1 MPSRTTPFQVACMRH
16 ARLNYR
22 AAFDAGRPRCLRIR
36 PRRPGASEPIRML
49 GGAFERFRASAVKYC
64 EMRVL
69 KANLLP
75 LLFGCVGFILG
86 FVICRA
92 LFVTSTSLEQ
102 VPTIL
107 PSVRQEQI
115 PASVPA
121 PRDQYACTIV
131 SPTFPPQVRGVW
143 EPLKRAAEEM
153 AHLRTERAPDGL
165 R

>member
-1 MPSRTTPFQVACMRH
+1 MDSRRPDPKNHWSERG
-16 ARLNYR
+16 R
-22 AAFDAGRPRCLRIR
+22 ATSVSNADALGRPRRSVL
-36 PRRPGASEPIRML
+36 AL

-75 LLFGCVGFILG
+75 LLFGCVGFIMG

-92 LFVTSTSLEQ
+92 FFVTSTSLEQ
-102 VPTIL
+102 APTIL
-107 PSVRQEQI
+107 PSVSQEQI

-121 PRDQYACTIV
+121 PRGQYACTIV
-131 SPTFPPQVRGVW
+131 SPTLPPQVMGVW
-143 EPLKRAAEEM
+143 EPLKIAAEEM
-153 AHLRTERAPDGL
+153 AHPKTERATDGL